1 MSEVDFHS
9 DNVRQQ
15 IIYMDETHNDLSIT
29 GNMGGSRALV
39 YSNPKRQH
47 GYKETVKAERHVTGV
62 YATNTAGKALP
73 PLYIF
78 DSGA

>member
-1 MSEVDFHS
+1 
-9 DNVRQQ
+9 
-15 IIYMDETHNDLSIT
+15 MDETHHDLSIN
-29 GNMGGSRALV
+29 GNKGGSRALV
-39 YSNPKRQH
+39 YSNPKRQR